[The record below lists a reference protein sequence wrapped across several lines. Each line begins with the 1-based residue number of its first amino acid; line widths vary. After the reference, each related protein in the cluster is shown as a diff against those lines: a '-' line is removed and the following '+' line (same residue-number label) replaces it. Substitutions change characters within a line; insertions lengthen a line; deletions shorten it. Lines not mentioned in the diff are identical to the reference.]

1 MVFKTIG
8 NKSNPVI
15 LFFHAMGVIGESSMP
30 VAEKMKEKY
39 YCIMPTSTVYCPGQ
53 RYQSKR
59 DEIQQIV
66 RFLENHGIKEIELA
80 VASSIGA
87 DLAMAFL
94 TETKITVKHVFFDGG
109 QFAQIRKATRRI
121 MVPFLY
127 IAMKSLYW
135 SKGKTLK
142 RIMWC
147 DDDKIKPYF
156 IEAGKN
162 LTYGNLRRQL
172 TDSLEDKPFSELS
185 EELQK
190 HTFWELGSK
199 EEHFKYR
206 NAVMQTYIHGNFP
219 VFEGFNHMQYQ
230 IREPEGF
237 ARMLEMIIETGASVF
252 WQASEYGIRYHGLPE
267 GEDASF
273 FLCKELVPGYLDEI
287 TGEYATPEGYLVDE

>member
-30 VAEKMKEKY
+30 VAEKM
-39 YCIMPTSTVYCPGQ
+39 
-53 RYQSKR
+53 
-59 DEIQQIV
+59 
-66 RFLENHGIKEIELA
+66 
-80 VASSIGA
+80 
-87 DLAMAFL
+87 
-94 TETKITVKHVFFDGG
+94 
-109 QFAQIRKATRRI
+109 
-121 MVPFLY
+121 
-127 IAMKSLYW
+127 
-135 SKGKTLK
+135 KGKTLK

-172 TDSLEDKPFSELS
+172 ADSLEDKPFPELS

-190 HTFWELGSK
+190 HTFWEFGSI

-230 IREPEGF
+230 IQNPEGF
-237 ARMLEMIIETGASVF
+237 ARMLKKIIETD
-252 WQASEYGIRYHGLPE
+252 RLPE
-267 GEDASF
+267 
-273 FLCKELVPGYLDEI
+273 LVF
-287 TGEYATPEGYLVDE
+287 

>member
-1 MVFKTIG
+1 
-8 NKSNPVI
+8 
-15 LFFHAMGVIGESSMP
+15 
-30 VAEKMKEKY
+30 
-39 YCIMPTSTVYCPGQ
+39 
-53 RYQSKR
+53 
-59 DEIQQIV
+59 
-66 RFLENHGIKEIELA
+66 
-80 VASSIGA
+80 
-87 DLAMAFL
+87 MAFL
-94 TETKITVKHVFFDGG
+94 TEIKIPVKHVFFDGG
-109 QFAQIRKATRRI
+109 QFAQIGKATRRI

-147 DDDKIKPYF
+147 DDDKIEPYF

-172 TDSLEDKPFSELS
+172 ADSLEDKPFPELS

-190 HTFWELGSK
+190 HTFWEFGSI

-230 IREPEGF
+230 IRDPEGF
-237 ARMLEMIIETGASVF
+237 ARMLETIIE
-252 WQASEYGIRYHGLPE
+252 IDRLPE
-267 GEDASF
+267 LTF
-273 FLCKELVPGYLDEI
+273 TLL
-287 TGEYATPEGYLVDE
+287 